1 MGNLRVR
8 FFQSL
13 ESSERT
19 TGDCFFKLHVHSG
32 DCRNPRAGAY
42 RSPRFSVVKP
52 FVVIDP
58 WDGHQYP
65 TPARRAGWHES
76 GNDDYTTASA
86 VDCEGSV
93 HDDNG
98 SSGLTF
104 SRQNQGRDDDD
115 DNQAGNDHDN
125 SADNDDNS
133 PGDYHD
139 DSPGSNHNNSAD
151 NDDDYHGDGVCYE
164 NRH

>member
-19 TGDCFFKLHVHSG
+19 TGHCSFKLHFHSG

-52 FVVIDP
+52 CVVIDP

-93 HDDNG
+93 HDDDG
-98 SSGLTF
+98 SSGLNF
-104 SRQNQGRDDDD
+104 ARQNQGRDDD